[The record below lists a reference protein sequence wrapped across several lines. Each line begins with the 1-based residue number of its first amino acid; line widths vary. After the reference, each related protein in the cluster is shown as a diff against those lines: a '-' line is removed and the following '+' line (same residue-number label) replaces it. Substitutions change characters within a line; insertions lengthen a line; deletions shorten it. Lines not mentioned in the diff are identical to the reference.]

1 MTETQ
6 LRRKYIQGLL
16 ALEGKCAEGGA
27 NHSALLAVYNSL
39 DPLPRGVKMLPS
51 YDWCAATITANAIR
65 QDMTGIFAKECSCT
79 LQIRQWQKMG
89 RWVERDDYVPQTG
102 DIIYYAWDANGSG
115 DWTKSVDHVGAVVS
129 CEGGYITA
137 IEGNYKNNVSRRRIP
152 VNYKFIRG
160 FAVPDYASLAT
171 EEEDDV
177 VRYRKIEDI
186 PKGYQA
192 ETQELIDL
200 GFNGYSDE
208 RGLYVTEDML
218 RCMIINLRMCK
229 ALIAA
234 VPEIDKDA
242 LLAEFKKNLKLN
254 IAVEVE

>member
-6 LRRKYIQGLL
+6 LRQKYIQGLL
-16 ALEGKCAEGGA
+16 DIEGKCAEGGA
-27 NHSALLAVYNSL
+27 NHSALLAVYNTL

-65 QDMTGIFAKECSCT
+65 QDMTDIFAKECSCT
-79 LQIRQWQKMG
+79 LQIRQWQQMG

-102 DIIYYAWDANGSG
+102 DIIYYAWGANGSG

-152 VNYKFIRG
+152 INYKFIRG

-171 EEEDDV
+171 EEEDDM
-177 VRYRKIEDI
+177 VRYKTIDEI
-186 PKGYQA
+186 PEGYQA
-192 ETQELIDL
+192 ETKELMEL
-200 GFNGYSDE
+200 GFNGYGDE

-218 RCMIINLRMCK
+218 RGLIINLRMCK

-234 VPEIDKDA
+234 IPDIDEEA
-242 LLAEFKKNLKLN
+242 LFEEFKRNLKLT
-254 IAVEVE
+254 IEVG

>member
-6 LRRKYIQGLL
+6 LRQKYIQGLL

-65 QDMTGIFAKECSCT
+65 QDMADIFAKECSCS
-79 LQIRQWQKMG
+79 LQIRQWQRMG

-102 DIIYYAWDANGSG
+102 DIIYYAWDATGSG
-115 DWTKSVDHVGAVVS
+115 DWASSADHVGAVVS

-152 VNYKFIRG
+152 VNYKYIRG

-171 EEEDDV
+171 EEEDDM
-177 VRYRKIEDI
+177 VRYKTIDEI
-186 PKGYQA
+186 PNGYRA

-200 GFNGYSDE
+200 GFNGYGDE

-218 RCMIINLRMCK
+218 RTMIVNLRMCK

-234 VPEIDKDA
+234 IPEIDKDA

-254 IAVEVE
+254 ITAEVE

>member
-6 LRRKYIQGLL
+6 LRRKYIEGLL
-16 ALEGKCAEGGA
+16 AIEGKCAEGGA

-65 QDMTGIFAKECSCT
+65 QDMADIFAKECSCT
-79 LQIRQWQKMG
+79 LQIRQWQRMG

-115 DWTKSVDHVGAVVS
+115 DWTKSVDHVGAVVI

-152 VNYKFIRG
+152 INYKFIRG

-171 EEEDDV
+171 EEEDDM

-186 PKGYQA
+186 PKGYRA

-200 GFNGYSDE
+200 GFNGYADE

-218 RCMIINLRMCK
+218 RGLIINLRMCK

-234 VPEIDKDA
+234 IPEIDKDA

-254 IAVEVE
+254 ITAEVE